1 MMAESW
7 SVQWNS
13 HVFFEAF
20 PDEFH
25 NILSFNQIVK
35 GIFIKFSEDVEIK
48 GKANIFE
55 YCIRVQGDLRQ
66 Q

>member
-1 MMAESW
+1 MMAESC

-13 HVFFEAF
+13 HVCFEAF
-20 PDEFH
+20 PDEFR
-25 NILSFNQIVK
+25 NILSFNQIVE
-35 GIFIKFSEDVEIK
+35 GIFIKFSEDIEMK